1 MITGFIP
8 LQKTPQLRSTTG
20 FARTAIRVASR
31 FCRRYPA
38 RGDGPVRKDL
48 AVGKYRGSRKRPL
61 PVAGGEGAQ
70 AAAPH
75 VPVLLSEALAA
86 LDVQPG
92 GVYIDGTFGAGG
104 YSRAILAAAPDTRVI
119 AIDRDPDAIGNGQA
133 IVEEFNGRLMLMPGR
148 FGDLADIASE
158 AGFVQVDGVVLD
170 IGVSSMQL
178 DQAIR
183 GFSFRADGPLDMR
196 MEQDGDSAADIVN
209 RGDEEEIADILYH
222 FGEERLSRLIA
233 RAIVTDRKAT
243 PFATTKQLS
252 DLIGRI
258 VRTKPG
264 DIHPATRTF
273 QALRIAVN
281 DELGE
286 LVRALHGAERV
297 LKPGGRL
304 AVVSFHSLE
313 DRIAKVFFAARS
325 GRGGGS
331 RHAPVAVTGAATFSV
346 AGKWPVVAGEEET
359 LRNPRA
365 RSAKLRA
372 ATRTDAPARET
383 DMSVLKLAEL
393 PPRLR
398 KGGRR

>member
-1 MITGFIP
+1 MG
-8 LQKTPQLRSTTG
+8 KNRG
-20 FARTAIRVASR
+20 HRARTPLRPATERVL
-31 FCRRYPA
+31 PE
-38 RGDGPVRKDL
+38 GP
-48 AVGKYRGSRKRPL
+48 
-61 PVAGGEGAQ
+61 
-70 AAAPH
+70 H
-75 VPVLLSEALAA
+75 IPVLLAEAVAA
-86 LDVQPG
+86 LNVQPG

-104 YSRAILAAAPDTRVI
+104 YTRAILDAAADTRVI
-119 AIDRDPDAIGNGQA
+119 AIDRDPDAIRNGQGL
-133 IVEEFNGRLMLMPGR
+133 VEQYAGRLMLMPGR
-148 FGDLADIASE
+148 FGDCDEIAAE
-158 AGFVQVDGVVLD
+158 AGFVSVDGVVLD

-183 GFSFRADGPLDMR
+183 GFSFRAEGPLDMR
-196 MEQDGDSAADIVN
+196 MEQEGRSAADIVN
-209 RGDEEEIADILYH
+209 TGEEEEIADILYH

-243 PFATTKQLS
+243 PFTTTKQLS
-252 DLIGRI
+252 DLMGRI
-258 VRTKPG
+258 IRTKPG

-313 DRIAKVFFAARS
+313 DRIAKVFFAARA

-331 RHAPVAVTGAATFSV
+331 RHAPTPVTSAATFSID
-346 AGKWPVVAGEEET
+346 GKWPVVAGEDET
-359 LRNPRA
+359 AVNPRA

-372 ATRTDAPARET
+372 GTRTAAPARET
-383 DMSVLKLAEL
+383 EPTVLKLAEL